1 MARVARVI
9 HEHLSRPRTERKVDP
24 GRRRKDILG
33 VYIYIYAPRVSG
45 LMTETI

>member
-9 HEHLSRPRTERKVDP
+9 HEHL
-24 GRRRKDILG
+24 RREEGGSWKAVEGYSG
-33 VYIYIYAPRVSG
+33 VYIYIYIYAPRVSG